1 MIELPR
7 SLTLPSANALR
18 LFNAF
23 RGTIVLVLLLV
34 SQLHGF
40 DGEPLLVAGP
50 AFYSWVLAYSILIG
64 LWLSLG
70 RGPLAHGVQVTLG
83 VSVDIVM
90 IVALMTLN
98 GGVKSGYGVLLLPY
112 LAVAGLL
119 ASGRYALFYA
129 ALASLAL
136 LGVTLY
142 DILALNGTT
151 GELVQAA
158 LLASAGF
165 VTSVTTHQ
173 LARVARESE
182 QLAAARGSEIAQL
195 NRLNELA
202 LQSLREAV
210 LVLDQEGRVRQ
221 FNDAATRHFGLVER
235 GKLLPELA
243 APVAHWRQDG
253 SPLLARPVQLNAQP
267 HPLIGR
273 MVPILTGETPTLLL
287 FLRETRELAE
297 EARQLKLAALGRL
310 TANIAHEIR
319 NPLAAIS
326 HAAELLGEDAVDP
339 ATRRLTTMVRDN
351 TRRIDRLVEE
361 VLALNRRD
369 RVRPEVLRPAT
380 VLAELVEQFVLG
392 EAAAAGRIITT
403 FNSPRAMIFDRG
415 HLAQIVG
422 NLLANGWRYCQR
434 HTGSLRIEVD
444 ESESA
449 LLIDVVDDGPGVGA
463 EHQSR
468 LFEPFYTT
476 ESSGTGLGLYIA
488 RELAEAND
496 ALLAYL
502 SPGGRFRLYCRKAY
516 D

>member
-1 MIELPR
+1 MIDLPR
-7 SLTLPSANALR
+7 SLTLSSANALR

-23 RGTIVLVLLLV
+23 RGAIVLVLLLV

-40 DGEPLLVAGP
+40 DGEPLLVGGA
-50 AFYSWVLAYSILIG
+50 AFYSWVLAYSVLIG

-90 IVALMTLN
+90 ITALMLIT
-98 GGVKSGYGVLLLPY
+98 GGVKGGYGVLLLPY

-119 ASGRYALFYA
+119 ASSRYALFYA

-136 LGVTLY
+136 LGMAVY
-142 DILALNGTT
+142 DIIMLNGSTS
-151 GELVQAA
+151 ELVQAA

-173 LARVARESE
+173 LARVARDSERLAES
-182 QLAAARGSEIAQL
+182 RGSEIAQL

-221 FNDAATRHFGLVER
+221 FNDAATRHFSQVER

-243 APVAHWRQDG
+243 AQVTRWQQDG
-253 SPLLARPVQLNAQP
+253 CSPLARPVQLNVQG

-273 MVPILTGETPTLLL
+273 MVPTRAGEAQALLL
-287 FLRETRELAE
+287 FLREAREVAE

-339 ATRRLTTMVRDN
+339 ATQRLATMVRDN
-351 TRRIDRLVEE
+351 SRRIDRLVEE

-369 RVRPEVLRPAT
+369 RVKPETLRPS
-380 VLAELVEQFVLG
+380 VLLAELVEQFVLA
-392 EAAAAGRIITT
+392 EPAAAGRIVTT
-403 FNSPRAMIFDRG
+403 FNSPRAIVFDRG
-415 HLAQIVG
+415 HLAQILG
-422 NLLANGWRYCQR
+422 NLLANGWRHCQR

-449 LLIDVVDDGPGVGA
+449 LLIDVVDDGPGVSA
-463 EHQSR
+463 AHQQH

-502 SPGGRFRLYCRKAY
+502 SPGGRFRLYCRKAL
-516 D
+516 